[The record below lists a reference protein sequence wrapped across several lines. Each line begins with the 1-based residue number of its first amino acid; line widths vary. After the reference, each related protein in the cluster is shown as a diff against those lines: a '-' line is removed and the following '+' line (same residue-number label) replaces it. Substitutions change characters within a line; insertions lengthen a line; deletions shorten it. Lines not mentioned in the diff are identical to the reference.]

1 MHEATGRDPAKGA
14 RLAFTRDVRGGMG
27 EKAIFAE
34 KRLAHGCC

>member
-1 MHEATGRDPAKGA
+1 MHEATRHDPAEGTT
-14 RLAFTRDVRGGMG
+14 LAFTRDVRGGMG